1 MNTFTVKIVT
11 PDGELFAGEA
21 GAITVKC
28 NTGEVQIL
36 RGHADYFAPLAIGKA
51 KLTLGDGTERE
62 AACAGGFLS
71 VKGGV
76 ATVVATTFE
85 FADSIDLNRAE
96 KAKEEAEE
104 RIKTASDDREL
115 RMAKAKLMR
124 ALTRI
129 DVADK

>member
-11 PDGELFAGEA
+11 PDGELFSGEA

-28 NTGEVQIL
+28 DTGEVQIL
-36 RGHADYFAPLAIGKA
+36 RGHADYFAPLAIGRA

-85 FADSIDLNRAE
+85 FADTIDLERAMR
-96 KAKEEAEE
+96 AKEEAER
-104 RIKTASDDREL
+104 RISAAKDEHEL
-115 RMAKAKLMR
+115 DIAKAKLSR
-124 ALTRI
+124 AISRI
-129 DVADK
+129 SVAGK